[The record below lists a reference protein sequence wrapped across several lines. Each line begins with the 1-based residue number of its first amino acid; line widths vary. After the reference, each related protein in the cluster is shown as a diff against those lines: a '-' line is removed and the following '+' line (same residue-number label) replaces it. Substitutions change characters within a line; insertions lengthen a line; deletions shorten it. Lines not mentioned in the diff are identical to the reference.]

1 MAVPA
6 SSNLEPA
13 IPASFKMN
21 QNHAIKFLSTKL
33 TGFALGLMAVAAA
46 AQTAADY
53 GNLPLYFEAPSPA
66 HFLASG
72 LDSQL
77 SISLDEAQLAL
88 REQPDAPSR
97 AVQMQFIGASP
108 QARIHGDEE
117 LPGKINYFTGNN
129 PAQWRSG
136 VTTFAKVRIDEIY
149 PGINLVYYGNQ
160 HLMEYDLTVAPG
172 TSPDSIAMN
181 FDGADEIMTNAQ
193 GELVLK
199 LGAREIFQPRPL
211 IYQMVEGTRKEI
223 GGGYKMLDAHRVAFA
238 VGKYDHA
245 LPLVIDPI
253 LSYATY
259 FGGTLGEFATAV
271 AVNPNDGSIY
281 IAGQTFSKKFYTNGP
296 SFSTPNAYQT
306 NFGGG
311 TLTGDAFVARFDNL
325 GKNLIYLTYLGGST
339 DDGASG
345 VAVDNAGNAFVTGF
359 TDSTNFPTSSNALY
373 PKISGK
379 ITDGFKSYPVDAFV
393 TELNPGGSNLVYST
407 YLGGSSMDA
416 GTGIAVDS
424 SDNAYVIGYSFSTNF
439 PTKNAIQN
447 RLACKYTIYFNCNA
461 FVSEIAS
468 NGSALVFS
476 TYLGGTNFD
485 QGQGIALDSDNNIY
499 VAGFTSSTNF
509 PTTNYVNQIIGTNL
523 YDGHWLNGFTNK
535 NVTFPYDAFLTRLAP
550 SGTNITYSTLLG
562 GVNNDQANHVA
573 VDGTGAAYVTGWTVS
588 TNFPN
593 TTATNLIANRLTNN
607 VKSLTTTNTFLTKI
621 TNGTGTSAGIAYS
634 VTFGGSRSDIG
645 FGVAVDPVGD
655 AFVIGTS
662 TSTNFPCFP
671 TNSTGFLHATN
682 AGGSDVFVTAFN
694 SDASALLYSILMG
707 GKKDDSGYGIAVDP
721 VGNAYV
727 VGRTISTNFATPNAF
742 QTFLNGTNDTFL
754 AKIVLQSQP
763 VLAIAPSNVT
773 NVTLAWSA
781 FSPEFVL
788 ESNMDLAS
796 TNWVVVPQLPVPTNG
811 SLILTLPATDDDL
824 FFRLHM
830 F

>member
-6 SSNLEPA
+6 SSNLEPVT
-13 IPASFKMN
+13 PASFKMN
-21 QNHAIKFLSTKL
+21 QNRAIKFLAAKL
-33 TGFALGLMAVAAA
+33 TGFALGLAVFAAA
-46 AQTAADY
+46 AQTTVHYSD
-53 GNLPLYFEAPSPA
+53 LPLYFEAPSPA

-77 SISLDEAQLAL
+77 SISLDGAQLAL

-97 AVQMQFIGASP
+97 AIQMQFIGASP
-108 QARIHGDEE
+108 QAGIHGDEE

-129 PAQWRSG
+129 PTQWRSG
-136 VTTFAKVRIDEIY
+136 VPTFAKVRIDEIY

-172 TSPDSIAMN
+172 ASPHSIAMD
-181 FDGADEIMTNAQ
+181 FDGVDKIMTNIQ

-211 IYQMVEGTRKEI
+211 IYQMVDGTQKEI
-223 GGGYKMLDAHRVAFA
+223 TGSYKILNAHRVAFA
-238 VGKYDHA
+238 VGKYNHA

-281 IAGQTFSKKFYTNGP
+281 IAGETFSKIFYTNGW
-296 SFSTPNAYQT
+296 SFSTTNAYQT
-306 NFGGG
+306 NFAGGK
-311 TLTGDAFVARFDNL
+311 LTGDAFVARFDNL

-339 DDGASG
+339 DDGALS
-345 VAVDNAGNAFVTGF
+345 VAVDAAGNAFVTGF

-379 ITDGFKSYPVDAFV
+379 ITDGFKTYPGDAFV

-407 YLGGSSMDA
+407 YLGGSSTDG

-424 SDNAYVIGYSFSTNF
+424 SDNAYVTGYSYSTNF

-447 RLACKYTIYFNCNA
+447 HLACKPSLYFNCNA

-468 NGSALVFS
+468 NGTALVFS

-485 QGQGIALDSDNNIY
+485 QSLSIALDSGNNIY
-499 VAGFTSSTNF
+499 VTGFTGSTNF
-509 PTTNYVNQIIGTNL
+509 PTTNYINQIIGTNL

-535 NVTFPYDAFLTRLAP
+535 NVTFPYDAFLTKLAP
-550 SGTNITYSTLLG
+550 SGTNILYSTLLG
-562 GVNNDQANHVA
+562 GVNNDQASHVA
-573 VDGTGAAYVTGWTVS
+573 VDGSGAAYVTGWTVS

-593 TTATNLIANRLTNN
+593 TMPTNLIANRLTNN

-634 VTFGGSRSDIG
+634 VVFGGSRSDVG
-645 FGVAVDPVGD
+645 VGVAVDPMGD
-655 AFVIGTS
+655 AFVTGTS

-682 AGGSDVFVTAFN
+682 SGGSDVFVTAF
-694 SDASALLYSILMG
+694 DPEASALLYSTLLG
-707 GKKDDSGYGIAVDP
+707 GKKNDSGYGIAVDP
-721 VGNAYV
+721 AGNAYI
-727 VGRTISTNFATPNAF
+727 VGQTISTNFATPNAF

-763 VLAIAPSNVT
+763 VLAITPSGGT

-796 TNWVVVPQLPVPTNG
+796 TNWVVVPQLPMTTNG
-811 SLILTLPATDDDL
+811 SMILTLPASDDDL